1 MAEVQRLKAEA
12 SRMVGTFYL
21 IMISHTW
28 WWERLC
34 FTFSPTGVDPCHG
47 GGGGEPQRGEEAQP
61 WPRGFFIEVSFFGEE
76 VKEPLSSSSMTIFDI
91 LSKCVPI
98 HFV

>member
-28 WWERLC
+28 WWEHLC
-34 FTFSPTGVDPCHG
+34 FIFSPTGVDPCHG

-61 WPRGFFIEVSFFGEE
+61 WPRGFLLKSFFGEE